1 MERQH
6 LCTSCKSTNQNLNII
21 LKSHS
26 YLDYCGLSRALTF
39 VLILCLGLSLMKNQ
53 LEEFKCDA
61 NEALTFKLGNLI
73 NFILQGPVVQ
83 N

>member
-1 MERQH
+1 
-6 LCTSCKSTNQNLNII
+6 
-21 LKSHS
+21 
-26 YLDYCGLSRALTF
+26 
-39 VLILCLGLSLMKNQ
+39 MKNQ